1 MEGAE
6 DVNTEIWER
15 ALAGAVGMEAVD
27 EGREESEEGQG
38 EWPRQELSPK
48 PQGLRV
54 SPLGVWG
61 ERRPAHPEATGE
73 GDRRGPRLRRQVTGC
88 SIYKGRLGD
97 NRLGIE
103 RPEECKLWPW
113 AGSDLRGCRAGLAQR
128 GGWGSGGPCL
138 PLCCRSAESW
148 SPVTQPLITY
158 CHPVLP
164 SSEFFAVDSLG
175 VMTCLRKGPCLLWL
189 TCTCNGW

>member
-1 MEGAE
+1 MVEGAE

-73 GDRRGPRLRRQVTGC
+73 GDRR
-88 SIYKGRLGD
+88 
-97 NRLGIE
+97 
-103 RPEECKLWPW
+103 
-113 AGSDLRGCRAGLAQR
+113 AQ
-128 GGWGSGGPCL
+128 G
-138 PLCCRSAESW
+138 
-148 SPVTQPLITY
+148 
-158 CHPVLP
+158 
-164 SSEFFAVDSLG
+164 
-175 VMTCLRKGPCLLWL
+175 
-189 TCTCNGW
+189 